1 MSMTSKVNPTLRA
14 AILKYVAS
22 RSYSVFNDDIK
33 FGVSYYSGLTV
44 SLRSI
49 QEATQKLTREGVLV
63 RVGKAYRLA
72 PAGTTNGNAQVATA
86 SGTSSIG

>member
-1 MSMTSKVNPTLRA
+1 MSMTSKVSPTLRA
-14 AILKYVAS
+14 AILQYMKN
-22 RSYSVFNDDIK
+22 RSYSVFNDDIR
-33 FGVSYYSGLTV
+33 FGVSYYGNLTV

-72 PAGTTNGNAQVATA
+72 PANTTNGNAQVATA
-86 SGTSSIG
+86 SGK